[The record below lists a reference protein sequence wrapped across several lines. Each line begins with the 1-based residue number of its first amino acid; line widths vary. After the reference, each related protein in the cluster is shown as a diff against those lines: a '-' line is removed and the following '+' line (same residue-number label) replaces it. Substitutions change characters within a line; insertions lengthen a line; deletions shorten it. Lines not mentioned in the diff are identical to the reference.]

1 LNSLNS
7 KKNSKKSYNYS
18 SDEEEVLAFDED
30 EDEDEDEEEEGDE
43 SMESGDENDDDN
55 KIDDD
60 NEYSSSWGVRKSSYY
75 QGNKLKDHE
84 DALLEEEEANR
95 LQEKM
100 MKQLDSADF
109 GLDAFQ
115 IDDESTNDLKT
126 TDQLRAK
133 KIASMAFGESF
144 DNILNDNKQDLR
156 KITKN
161 LNEMT
166 KQEKLDI
173 LKQESPE
180 LFELIKEFKNKV
192 TKNR

>member
-18 SDEEEVLAFDED
+18 SDEEEVLAFD